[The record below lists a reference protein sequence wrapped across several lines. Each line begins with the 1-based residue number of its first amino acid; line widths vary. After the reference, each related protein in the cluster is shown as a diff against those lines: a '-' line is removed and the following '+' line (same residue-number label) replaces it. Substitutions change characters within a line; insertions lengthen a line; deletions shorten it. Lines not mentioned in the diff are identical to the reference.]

1 VGRRR
6 SACDPQHLFG
16 MLEPEVFAEAKG
28 EGSDVKVLK
37 ASRTNE
43 NLDRVRR
50 KDRSRAAERLR
61 GDPPRPRHDGLLA
74 RSDHGRAYRGEGE
87 EASSTALPH
96 PSRPAM
102 AVDWTRSLTRTLTLK
117 SGFAER
123 EISKVSRGCS
133 LPPERRA
140 SPRRCREAGFRTF
153 PLTRGPSH
161 EEPASRRLS
170 RSHDRLSS
178 RGAGPSPRLWARA
191 DPEPL

>member
-28 EGSDVKVLK
+28 EGSDVTVLK

-61 GDPPRPRHDGLLA
+61 GDPPQPRQDEGLLA
-74 RSDHGRAYRGEGE
+74 RSDHGRADRGEGE

-102 AVDWTRSLTRTLTLK
+102 AVDWNRPLTRTLTLK
-117 SGFAER
+117 SG
-123 EISKVSRGCS
+123 K
-133 LPPERRA
+133 
-140 SPRRCREAGFRTF
+140 
-153 PLTRGPSH
+153 
-161 EEPASRRLS
+161 RL
-170 RSHDRLSS
+170 R
-178 RGAGPSPRLWARA
+178 
-191 DPEPL
+191 